1 MNMQIDVSKVKIG
14 VVGAGSW
21 GTALA
26 NLLAL
31 KGFNIDL
38 WVFEKEVK
46 DQIEAYRENKVF
58 LPGVSISDH
67 IRPSNDIEAVVK
79 TPLKMGSENLYTSTC
94 QRCFLM

>member
-1 MNMQIDVSKVKIG
+1 MNIQVDMNKIKIG

-31 KGFNIDL
+31 KGFKIDL

-46 DQIEAYRENKVF
+46 EQIESSRENKVF
-58 LPGVSISDH
+58 SPAFPFQGI
-67 IRPSNDIEAVVK
+67 
-79 TPLKMGSENLYTSTC
+79 
-94 QRCFLM
+94 